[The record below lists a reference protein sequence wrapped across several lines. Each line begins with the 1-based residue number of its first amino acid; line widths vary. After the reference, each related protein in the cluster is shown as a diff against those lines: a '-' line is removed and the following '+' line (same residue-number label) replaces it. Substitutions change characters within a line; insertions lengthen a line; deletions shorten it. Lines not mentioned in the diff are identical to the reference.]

1 MEQVS
6 PTLEHD
12 GGAESDR
19 IPILWSDERRK
30 YLRRIA
36 RGEISP
42 RAPADTALAV
52 SLLQC
57 AEGRFSE
64 AERSIV
70 DLLDQSLEECRHG
83 GETFISFLNAL
94 FVVQR
99 FDLLAALL
107 RTRFGFGRELQIT
120 ARRRGPGLGRVQ
132 WEILPSG
139 THRFTFD
146 AKAFENDNT
155 RIEILAFQ
163 WEFPVYANYAR
174 QAEQEVGSVIIN
186 QQDIGQTPGLAWC
199 DNRPDYFLIPDCA
212 FVPSEGYRH
221 TREVLNRTRAPWQH
235 RSPVAFWR
243 GATTGMQA
251 PAGGWRSLERIRL
264 CQIAS
269 GHAHTGLIDAGISEI
284 KQFHDRAVIQ
294 EIQESGLFKGFV
306 PWQDWSN
313 YKFLI
318 EIDGNCNSWSNLF
331 QRLLTGSA
339 VLRVESPRGLQQ
351 WFYDE
356 LLPWRNYVP
365 IAPDMSDLMDKIG
378 WLVRNDTAA
387 KRIGQAG
394 LALAEHLTYE
404 REIARSAEVIS
415 AAFRYFDGRT
425 DLATPFGR
433 KLDDLTPAA
442 T

>member
-1 MEQVS
+1 M
-6 PTLEHD
+6 
-12 GGAESDR
+12 
-19 IPILWSDERRK
+19 
-30 YLRRIA
+30 
-36 RGEISP
+36 
-42 RAPADTALAV
+42 
-52 SLLQC
+52 
-57 AEGRFSE
+57 
-64 AERSIV
+64 
-70 DLLDQSLEECRHG
+70 
-83 GETFISFLNAL
+83 
-94 FVVQR
+94 
-99 FDLLAALL
+99 
-107 RTRFGFGRELQIT
+107 
-120 ARRRGPGLGRVQ
+120 
-132 WEILPSG
+132 
-139 THRFTFD
+139 
-146 AKAFENDNT
+146 
-155 RIEILAFQ
+155 
-163 WEFPVYANYAR
+163 
-174 QAEQEVGSVIIN
+174 
-186 QQDIGQTPGLAWC
+186 
-199 DNRPDYFLIPDCA
+199 
-212 FVPSEGYRH
+212 
-221 TREVLNRTRAPWQH
+221 
-235 RSPVAFWR
+235 
-243 GATTGMQA
+243 
-251 PAGGWRSLERIRL
+251 
-264 CQIAS
+264 
-269 GHAHTGLIDAGISEI
+269 
-284 KQFHDRAVIQ
+284 
-294 EIQESGLFKGFV
+294 FKGFV

-339 VLRVESPRGLQQ
+339 VLRVELPRGLQQ